1 VTITGHTDVSENDED
16 ALKDAVAQQPVSVA
30 IEADQ
35 SVFQLYESGVLTD
48 SSCGTSLDHGVL
60 VVGYGID
67 SGSTKYWKVKNS
79 WGSSWGEDGYIRIER
94 GTGGAG
100 MCGVASIPSYPTGA
114 KAVSSLDAQLKSPFA
129 RAMEAMYSA
138 TTPTGTYK
146 GTKSVLGQSVDA
158 TVTIDDA
165 SHFDFDI
172 SGVASISCKN
182 EAFTLDGGKFS
193 VPGADTA
200 GDCLHDA
207 LSQNN
212 VALSSMT
219 YDATSDEISVSVKY
233 EGFLTVNVVL
243 THQ

>member
-1 VTITGHTDVSENDED
+1 MRRVTYAWNVVRVE
-16 ALKDAVAQQPVSVA
+16 
-30 IEADQ
+30 
-35 SVFQLYESGVLTD
+35 
-48 SSCGTSLDHGVL
+48 L
-60 VVGYGID
+60 V
-67 SGSTKYWKVKNS
+67 
-79 WGSSWGEDGYIRIER
+79 
-94 GTGGAG
+94 
-100 MCGVASIPSYPTGA
+100 CGVASLPSYPTGA
-114 KAVSSLDAQLKSPFA
+114 KSVSSLDAQLVERSPFA
-129 RAMEAMYSA
+129 RAIEAMYST

-219 YDATSDEISVSVKY
+219 YDATSTRMPAMSREASHRPY
-233 EGFLTVNVVL
+233 L
-243 THQ
+243 